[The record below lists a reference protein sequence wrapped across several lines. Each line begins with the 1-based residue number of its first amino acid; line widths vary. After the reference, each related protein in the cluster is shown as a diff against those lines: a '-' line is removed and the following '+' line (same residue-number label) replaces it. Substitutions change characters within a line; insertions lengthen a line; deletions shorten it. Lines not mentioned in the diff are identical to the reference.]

1 MGEVWKA
8 QDTRLSRVVAIK
20 VLPPDIESDPSL
32 KMRFVRESKIL
43 AALNHPNIA
52 HIYEA
57 GEAVPQVPGG
67 QTDIIPMAFLVMELV
82 DGRSLLQVLNEGRPS
97 VLTTVRLGRQIAK
110 ALAAAHKAGIIHRD
124 LKPANIMVNTQNT
137 VKVLDFGLAKPIS
150 KSLNDMRSE
159 FPEVTVSGMVLGT
172 AAYMSPEQVRGDNVD
187 TASDIWALGCVLYQ
201 MLTNMR
207 PFRGESIPEIMASIL
222 RDPVDSI
229 ILYNPEAPASLC
241 ELVEKCLS
249 KDPIMRPPDANSIA
263 SSFRQIFHEIRQKQG
278 AAVQLIDASGAHEVI
293 PPPEPTSVLMVN
305 RYLKQMNNG
314 FPEIPLTSSGP
325 GWAEIEM
332 QGIRIGMMVSHVVLH
347 SCDMISFVIP
357 LFELAARPPSDFLKK
372 LLLCSCWETDVA
384 QFSIDADRDA
394 VNLTCVRPCANL
406 DFRSFQYTI
415 HSMTRISNDLSARL
429 RSEFPSI

>member
-8 QDTRLSRVVAIK
+8 QDMRLSRVVAIK
-20 VLPPDIESDPSL
+20 VLPPDIESDPGL
-32 KMRFVRESKIL
+32 KMRFERESKIL

-52 HIYEA
+52 QIYEA
-57 GEAVPQVPGG
+57 GEVVPQVPG
-67 QTDIIPMAFLVMELV
+67 QTDAAPIAFLVMELV
-82 DGRSLLQVLNEGRPS
+82 DGRNLLQVLNEGRPS
-97 VLTTVRLGRQIAK
+97 ILATVRLGRQIAK

-124 LKPANIMVNTQNT
+124 LKPANIMVNNQNA
-137 VKVLDFGLAKPIS
+137 VKVLDFGLAKPIA
-150 KSLNDMRSE
+150 KSLNDVAAT

-172 AAYMSPEQVRGDNVD
+172 AAYMSPEQVRGEGVD

-201 MLTNMR
+201 MLTSMR

-222 RDPVDSI
+222 RDPVDPI
-229 ILYNPEAPASLC
+229 RLYNPDAPASLC

-249 KDPIMRPPDANSIA
+249 KDPFLRPPDASSIA

-278 AAVQLIDASGAHEVI
+278 AAVLPIDASGQPEVV
-293 PPPEPTSVLMVN
+293 PPPEPTHVLMIN

-314 FPEIPLTSSGP
+314 FPEIPVTSSGP

-332 QGIRIGMMVSHVVLH
+332 QGIRIGMVLSHVILH

-357 LFELAARPPSDFLKK
+357 LFDLPVRPPSDFLKK
-372 LLLCSCWETDVA
+372 LLLFSCWETDVA
-384 QFSIDADRDA
+384 QFSIDADRET

-415 HSMTRISNDLSARL
+415 HSMTRISADLSTRL
-429 RSEFPSI
+429 RNEFPSI

>member
-32 KMRFVRESKIL
+32 KMRFERESKVL
-43 AALNHPNIA
+43 ASLNHPNIA
-52 HIYEA
+52 QIYEA
-57 GEAVPQVPGG
+57 GEAVPHGPG
-67 QTDIIPMAFLVMELV
+67 QTGTAAVAFLVMELV
-82 DGRSLLQVLNEGRPS
+82 DGKSLLQILNEGRPS
-97 VLTTVRLGRQIAK
+97 ILVTVRLGRQIAK

-124 LKPANIMVNTQNT
+124 LKPANIMVTPQNA
-137 VKVLDFGLAKPIS
+137 VKVLDFGLAKPIG
-150 KSLNDMRSE
+150 KTLNE
-159 FPEVTVSGMVLGT
+159 VGATFPEVTVSGMVLGT
-172 AAYMSPEQVRGDNVD
+172 AAYMSPEQVRGENVD
-187 TASDIWALGCVLYQ
+187 PASDIWAMGCVLYQ

-229 ILYNPEAPASLC
+229 VLYNPEVPASLC
-241 ELVEKCLS
+241 DLVEKCLS
-249 KDPIMRPPDANSIA
+249 KDPVMRPPDASSIA
-263 SSFRQIFHEIRQKQG
+263 SSFRQIFHEIRQKQEG
-278 AAVQLIDASGAHEVI
+278 AAPLIDASGKHDI
-293 PPPEPTSVLMVN
+293 PPPEPTHVLMIN

-314 FPEIPLTSSGP
+314 FQEIPVTSSGP
-325 GWAEIEM
+325 VWTEIEM
-332 QGIRIGMMVSHVVLH
+332 QGMKIGMMISHVIPL
-347 SCDMISFVIP
+347 SCDMISIVIP
-357 LFELAARPPSDFLKK
+357 LFDLPPRVPSDLLKK

-415 HSMTRISNDLSARL
+415 HSMTRISSDLKTRL
-429 RSEFPSI
+429 QNEFPVI